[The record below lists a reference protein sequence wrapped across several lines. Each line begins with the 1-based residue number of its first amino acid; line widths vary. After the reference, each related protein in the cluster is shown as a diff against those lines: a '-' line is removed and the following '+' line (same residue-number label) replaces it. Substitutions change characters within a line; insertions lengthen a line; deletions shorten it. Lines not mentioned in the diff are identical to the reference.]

1 MSPHTAAV
9 SPVVSRTPPAAAAA
23 HARPAAPPG
32 SARAPDL
39 PAPRTAASPAS
50 PRRTLLAARP
60 GDSGG
65 RLALGGTSGGGTI
78 EAGASGATRAGSV
91 PNPAVGGSGAG
102 AGEVPHGKGSAEP
115 VPNPV
120 KTAEP
125 GAQVAAPARH
135 EDPPPPTPARVKLRI
150 CARSGLLAGKYC
162 DETTER
168 SFLERDAP
176 SGRCTRCQAPEVEHV
191 NRVAEVSEPAIKKEV
206 EPDYPEELREQGV
219 QGTVTVR
226 YTVDEN
232 GKVTDAGVARSS
244 GSDVL
249 DDAALRAIRRFLYYP
264 ARQNGQPRPFRKTKQ
279 FVFRLSG

>member
-1 MSPHTAAV
+1 MAPRRLPP
-9 SPVVSRTPPAAAAA
+9 SPVVPRTPHDPVAARPRPAALPSPGRAPEAPA
-23 HARPAAPPG
+23 ARPA
-32 SARAPDL
+32 L
-39 PAPRTAASPAS
+39 
-50 PRRTLLAARP
+50 PRRTLIASRP

-65 RLALGGTSGGGTI
+65 RLALGGTSGAGTI
-78 EAGASGATRAGSV
+78 DAGASGSTRAGSV
-91 PNPAVGGSGAG
+91 ANLTMGGSGSG
-102 AGEVPHGKGSAEP
+102 AGEVPRGKGGAEP

-120 KTAEP
+120 KTADP
-125 GAQVAAPARH
+125 GAQVAAPAHH
-135 EDPPPPTPARVKLRI
+135 EDPPPPARVKLRI

-191 NRVAEVSEPAIKKEV
+191 NRVAAVSEPVLVKEV

-249 DDAALRAIRRFLYYP
+249 DDAALRAIRRFRYRP
-264 ARQNGQPRPFRKTKQ
+264 AQQNGQPRPFQKTKQ
-279 FVFRLSG
+279 IVFRLSPYVPS

>member
-1 MSPHTAAV
+1 V
-9 SPVVSRTPPAAAAA
+9 
-23 HARPAAPPG
+23 
-32 SARAPDL
+32 
-39 PAPRTAASPAS
+39 
-50 PRRTLLAARP
+50 
-60 GDSGG
+60 
-65 RLALGGTSGGGTI
+65 GGT
-78 EAGASGATRAGSV
+78 GS
-91 PNPAVGGSGAG
+91 G
-102 AGEVPHGKGSAEP
+102 AGEVPRGKGSAEP
-115 VPNPV
+115 VPNLV
-120 KTAEP
+120 KTVDP

-135 EDPPPPTPARVKLRI
+135 EDPPLPPPARVKLRI

-168 SFLERDAP
+168 SFQERDAP
-176 SGRCTRCQAPEVEHV
+176 SGRCTRCQAPEVEHL
-191 NRVAEVSEPAIKKEV
+191 NRVAAVSEPVLVKEV

-249 DDAALRAIRRFLYYP
+249 DDAALRAIRRFRYRP
-264 ARQNGQPRPFRKTKQ
+264 AQQNGQPRPFQKTKQ